1 MATTRSRK
9 KIDKRRSRL
18 MSGYD
23 SLTLDPSPRL
33 RHLWEEMFPPS
44 ETVLENAWKHVGSA
58 LLSAMKTTSRALRDS
73 QKS

>member
-9 KIDKRRSRL
+9 KIYRRRSRL

-33 RHLWEEMFPPS
+33 RNLREETFRPS
-44 ETVLENAWKHVGSA
+44 EAAMENAWKGVGSA
-58 LLSAMKTTSRALRDS
+58 LLSAMRTASQALRDS
-73 QKS
+73 KES